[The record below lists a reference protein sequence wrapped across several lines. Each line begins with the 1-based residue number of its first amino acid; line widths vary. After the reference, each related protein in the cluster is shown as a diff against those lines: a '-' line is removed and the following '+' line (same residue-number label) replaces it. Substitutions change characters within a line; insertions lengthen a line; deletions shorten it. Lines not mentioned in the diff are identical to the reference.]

1 MESEISGSKAP
12 SRQKYPS
19 IQKTLRNTAGSP
31 GNCEDFVMIAA
42 RRKSLCKGAPEL
54 PKALAPGAAIMAA
67 AVLSILPGTA
77 FAENLVIRAGQMLDV
92 ESGRVLKDQALVIEG
107 EKIIAVM
114 SWAKHKSRKPEKLI
128 DLSGYWVSPG
138 LIDTH
143 VHLTSEPTLSPY
155 ESYNV
160 SAAREAVIGA
170 ANARKTLLAGVTTV
184 RNLGAGGYSDIALR
198 DGIARGEIPGPRIFG
213 AGASIGITGGHCDEN
228 NLAPEY
234 GWSAPGVAD
243 GVDGVRKAVR
253 RNIKFGADLIKYCG
267 TGGVFS
273 KGTLVGAPQ
282 YSPEEA
288 RALVTEAHSQ
298 GRKVA
303 VHAHGA
309 AGIRIGIEAGVDTVE
324 HASLIDD
331 EGIRMAKAAGTILS
345 MDIYNTDYTQ
355 AEGKK
360 NGVPEEF
367 LQKDRDIGEIQRQ
380 NFRKAH
386 LAGVKLSFGTDAGI
400 FPHGDNA
407 RQLAVMTRYGMSP
420 MQAIQAAT
428 LVGAESLGA
437 NAGPGLLAPGHAADV
452 IAVATDPLA
461 DISALER
468 MAFVMK
474 AGKVYRGTPAQCAA
488 APASWA
494 CEPPAGQ

>member
-1 MESEISGSKAP
+1 MPVPCSKP
-12 SRQKYPS
+12 
-19 IQKTLRNTAGSP
+19 LRAHGH
-31 GNCEDFVMIAA
+31 A
-42 RRKSLCKGAPEL
+42 RRVAAAVVFMVA
-54 PKALAPGAAIMAA
+54 ALAP
-67 AVLSILPGTA
+67 AVTGSA
-77 FAENLVIRAGQMLDV
+77 RAETVVIRAGQLVDV
-92 ESGRVLKDQALVIEG
+92 ENGRVLRDQAVLIENDR
-107 EKIIAVM
+107 IIAVAP
-114 SWAKHKSRKPEKLI
+114 WAKRPPRNGEKLI
-128 DLSGYWVSPG
+128 DLSGFRVMPG

-143 VHLTSEPTLSPY
+143 VHLTSDPAISPY
-155 ESYNV
+155 EAYNV

-170 ANARKTLLAGVTTV
+170 ANARKTLLAGITSV
-184 RNLGAGGYSDIALR
+184 RNLGAGGFADIALR
-198 DGIARGEIPGPRIFG
+198 DGIAREEIPGPRIFG
-213 AGASIGITGGHCDEN
+213 AGYAIGITGGHCDEN
-228 NLAPEY
+228 NLAPEF

-243 GVDGVRKAVR
+243 GMDGVRSAVR

-273 KGTLVGAPQ
+273 KGTQPGAPQ
-282 YSPEEA
+282 YSLEEA
-288 RALVTEAHSQ
+288 RALVAEAHSQ

-309 AGIRIGIEAGVDTVE
+309 VGIRIGIEAGVDTVE

-367 LQKDRDIGEIQRQ
+367 LQKDRDIGEVQRQ

-386 LAGVKLSFGTDAGI
+386 AAGVKLSFGTDAGVY
-400 FPHGDNA
+400 PHGTNA

-420 MQAIQAAT
+420 MEALQAAT
-428 LVGAESLGA
+428 LVGAEALGISP
-437 NAGPGLLAPGHAADV
+437 GPGVIAPGHFADV
-452 IAVATDPLA
+452 IAVAGDPLA
-461 DISALER
+461 DIRALEH

-474 AGKVYRGTPAQCAA
+474 AGKVYRGTAAQCAA
-488 APASWA
+488 APGPWP
-494 CEPPAGQ
+494 CEPPAGKDREKDN